1 MNLFRPLANLFGYD
15 IVKKEKT
22 LKIQWHL
29 QKIFAD
35 FKIDTVLDV
44 GANRGQYGKLL
55 RSIGF
60 KGQIHSFEP
69 VRMYYKEL
77 IETSKGDKN
86 WFSYNYALGR
96 ESGELRINIDNVFS
110 SFYEYS
116 DYYLKE
122 RGKVGNSEIVKI
134 STLDNFIKES
144 FSGPVQPKIHLKLD
158 TQGFDVEA
166 FAGGQ
171 RNIKNIST
179 FQSEMALKKIY
190 KNMPDITESLNIYRK
205 CGFEVS
211 GLFPV
216 SKEKSGHA
224 IIEVDCVMINGT
236 LVKSL

>member
-1 MNLFRPLANLFGYD
+1 MFRPIANLFGYD
-15 IVKKEKT
+15 IVKKGKT

-29 QKIFAD
+29 QKIFSD
-35 FKIDTVLDV
+35 FQIDTVLDV

-60 KGQIHSFEP
+60 KGKIHSFEP

-77 IETSKGDKN
+77 TEASKDDKS

-110 SFYEYS
+110 SFHEYS

-122 RGKVGNSEIVKI
+122 RGKTGSSEIVKL
-134 STLDNFIKES
+134 STLDKFIEET
-144 FSGPVQPKIHLKLD
+144 FSGSIQPKIHLKLD
-158 TQGFDVEA
+158 TQGFDIEV
-166 FAGGQ
+166 FVGGEE
-171 RNIKNIST
+171 NIKNIST

-205 CGFEVS
+205 HGFEVS

-216 SKEKSGHA
+216 SKENGGHS
-224 IIEVDCVMINGT
+224 IIEVDCVMINRN
-236 LVKSL
+236 LKKSSQ